1 MKKVTALLLGGLFS
15 ALSVNTVMAGEHV
28 YTITPVYK
36 EECASCHVAY
46 PPGLLSAASWRAV
59 MAGLDRH
66 FGSDASLDA
75 AKAKEISQ
83 FLEANAARKS
93 KYAAVDAQGKP
104 LLRMTETDWFLREHR
119 DGHDGLSRAV
129 WSLPTVKSPANCA
142 ACHRGAE
149 QGSYAESEI
158 RLPRS

>member
-1 MKKVTALLLGGLFS
+1 MKRIVSVLLGGMMA
-15 ALSVNTVMAGEHV
+15 ALSAKSVMAGDHV
-28 YTITPVYK
+28 YPITPVYK

-46 PPGLLSAASWRAV
+46 PPGLLSAESWRAV

-66 FGSDASLDA
+66 FGSDASLDP
-75 AKAKEISQ
+75 AKAKEITQ

-93 KYAAVDAQGKP
+93 KYAAVDAKGKP
-104 LLRMTETDWFLREHR
+104 LLRITDGDWFQREHR

-129 WSLPTVKSPANCA
+129 WSLPSVKSAANCA

-149 QGSYAESEI
+149 QGSYAEGEI